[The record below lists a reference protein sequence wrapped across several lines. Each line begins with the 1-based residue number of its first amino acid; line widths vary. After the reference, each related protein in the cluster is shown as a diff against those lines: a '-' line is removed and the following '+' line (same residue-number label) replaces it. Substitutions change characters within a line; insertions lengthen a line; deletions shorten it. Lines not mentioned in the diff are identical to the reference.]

1 MSSTWDSDT
10 TSNTEGSTDPTLP
23 EVYGPGA
30 ELLRFITATR
40 HIDQRKSQVAV
51 QPQNLIS
58 QLVIEFV
65 IKGRKR
71 LIHEQ
76 DAGR

>member
-1 MSSTWDSDT
+1 MSPPWDSDT
-10 TSNTEGSTDPTLP
+10 TSNTEGSTNPTLP
-23 EVYGPGA
+23 DVYGPGA
-30 ELLRFITATR
+30 ELPRFITAMR

-51 QPQNLIS
+51 QPQNLLS

-71 LIHEQ
+71 LVHE
-76 DAGR
+76 